1 LTLNPLSAS
10 LTEKLKGIF
19 NTMVKSEI
27 RNNTGLII
35 LNRPEK
41 RNALNP
47 ELSSLII
54 EKLKVFAADDKIKAV
69 VITGE
74 GTSFCSGADLSWLN
88 KIKDY
93 SSVKNEE
100 DTESVASL
108 FLALYD
114 FPKPIIAAVNGP
126 AIGGGCGIASVCDFI
141 FADNKEAKFGYTE
154 VKIGFIPAIV
164 SVFLIKKIG
173 EGKAKQL
180 LLTGEIIESGKALQ
194 IGLVDYLS
202 GNVVEDALSFAERLS
217 ANSSFS
223 ISLTKDLIR
232 NISNMKVHD
241 AVNYCVRLNAVSRSS
256 DDFKIGISKFLNKS

>member
-1 LTLNPLSAS
+1 MEYLI
-10 LTEKLKGIF
+10 KMI
-19 NTMVKSEI
+19 KSEV
-27 RNNTGLII
+27 RNNIGLIT

-47 ELSSLII
+47 EMSSLLI
-54 EKLKVFAADDKIKAV
+54 EKLKEFAGDTNIKS
-69 VITGE
+69 VILTGE
-74 GTSFCSGADLSWLN
+74 GTSFCAGADLAWLN

-93 SSVKNEE
+93 STVKNEE
-100 DTESVASL
+100 DTEGVADL

-126 AIGGGCGIASVCDFI
+126 AVGGGCGLASVCDFV
-141 FADNKEAKFGYTE
+141 FADTKEARFGYTE

-164 SVFLIKKIG
+164 SIFLIRKIG

-180 LLTGEIIESGKALQ
+180 LLTGEIVESTKALQ
-194 IGLVDYLS
+194 LGLVDYLS
-202 GNVVEDALSFAERLS
+202 ENVISDAYIFAENLNT
-217 ANSSFS
+217 NSSFS

-241 AVNYCVRLNAVSRSS
+241 AVNYCIRLNTISRSS
-256 DDFKIGISKFLNKS
+256 EDFKIGLNKFLTKN